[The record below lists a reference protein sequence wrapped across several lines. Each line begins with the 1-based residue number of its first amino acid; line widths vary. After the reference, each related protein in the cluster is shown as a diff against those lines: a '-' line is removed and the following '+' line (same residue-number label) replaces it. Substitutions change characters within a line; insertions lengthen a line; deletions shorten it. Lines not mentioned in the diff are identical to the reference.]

1 MTLSV
6 TALAYK
12 SDTIVAVNCLAAQ
25 PGRSRPSQVWR
36 LPDN

>member
-1 MTLSV
+1 MALSV

-36 LPDN
+36 LLDN